1 MKTQEILKRETE
13 LIHLYTEAKEASKQ
27 FSEAVQFA
35 AEKAE
40 ASPAVIRRY
49 IAALASEKA
58 NQVVAE
64 TEQLTLLFNAM
75 PSLTEGLPADM
86 RVTVERAA

>member
-1 MKTQEILKRETE
+1 MKANEVTKRETD
-13 LIHLYTEAKEASKQ
+13 LVNLYTEAKEASKQ

-35 AEKAE
+35 AIQAE
-40 ASPAVIRRY
+40 TTPAVVRRY
-49 IAALASEKA
+49 IVAIAGEKA
-58 NQVVAE
+58 NQVVSE

-86 RVTVERAA
+86 TVTVERAA